1 MSIKDISDYNPEQ
14 YLKTEAHTINVLF
27 QKDAFFLVSG
37 FTKLTIGLAHYSFGD
52 LLALKEL
59 EPSAN

>member
-1 MSIKDISDYNPEQ
+1 VSIKDISDYDPER
-14 YLKTEAHTINVLF
+14 YLKTEAQTIKVLF

-37 FTKLTIGLAHYSFGD
+37 FSKLTIGLAHYSFGE
-52 LLALKEL
+52 LLALQEL

>member
-1 MSIKDISDYNPEQ
+1 M
-14 YLKTEAHTINVLF
+14 YLKTEAHEINVLF

-37 FTKLTIGLAHYSFGD
+37 FPKLTIGLAHYSFGD